1 MSESNARYLPALLGA
16 GVSIFVGLSVLM
28 GRIYFQKYAE
38 ILGILESDFRLTAID
53 YALFSPDVTI
63 VALGMAALTAAC
75 LWGLIWSHDRISW
88 NGRYII
94 GGGAVVA
101 VIGFGSLVSLTF
113 VPPPEFVQELFPG
126 AWGLAWVLLF
136 GVTLYGGV
144 LAFASFLEN
153 PKVKGQHLSASSG
166 SRNTAN
172 DGWIWLGLPLVSFV
186 LPTIIFVGVVS
197 LQVSTMAKVDA
208 EHNMENARP
217 AEVIVT
223 TSGEAVPFVHGS
235 DGSDGVEPT
244 GVFRVIL
251 RGDNFVYLRPAYVEV
266 SSSDWGC
273 VSNRGEGLEVFSVHA
288 VPKEQIARIAI
299 INAKNCTEKDESQP
313 ASDKQ

>member
-1 MSESNARYLPALLGA
+1 
-16 GVSIFVGLSVLM
+16 
-28 GRIYFQKYAE
+28 
-38 ILGILESDFRLTAID
+38 
-53 YALFSPDVTI
+53 
-63 VALGMAALTAAC
+63 
-75 LWGLIWSHDRISW
+75 
-88 NGRYII
+88 
-94 GGGAVVA
+94 
-101 VIGFGSLVSLTF
+101 
-113 VPPPEFVQELFPG
+113 
-126 AWGLAWVLLF
+126 
-136 GVTLYGGV
+136 
-144 LAFASFLEN
+144 
-153 PKVKGQHLSASSG
+153 
-166 SRNTAN
+166 
-172 DGWIWLGLPLVSFV
+172 
-186 LPTIIFVGVVS
+186 
-197 LQVSTMAKVDA
+197 MAKVDA